1 MSELARFWKDLEY
14 RDGRIHPRQLYPLQ
28 QRGGGGDRRQRL
40 FVKDHPITILE
51 TADHNTIIA
60 YGGRFSPVRPCFKL
74 ELNPTT
80 HHAILQDVVRPQSVS
95 AEVCF
100 DDGHRDGSD
109 VVRAAY
115 MLAQARGMRTMEY
128 TDNSSKHCSVTS
140 EERLYLADY
149 YTLLV
154 GRTWYES
161 IFLGAG
167 AVSVTIRNKRTPVQ
181 LLEDRRNAAEVSWD
195 TMRGNISSP
204 DLPADIDTAAPGS
217 ARRVLQYLRSL
228 NRRDICEYLG
238 ANLSEFLENSHVKS
252 ILGSA
257 WMCVFPS
264 RGKTS
269 EKRITRRA
277 SSSRRDHRRSTLRR
291 STLRRSTKNV
301 NILLT
306 S

>member
-1 MSELARFWKDLEY
+1 MSNFARFWTDLEY
-14 RDGRIHPRQLYPLQ
+14 RDGRGQPRRLYPLQ
-28 QRGGGGDRRQRL
+28 QRGGGHSRL
-40 FVKDHPITILE
+40 YVKDHPITILE

-74 ELNPTT
+74 ELDPASR
-80 HHAILQDVVRPQSVS
+80 HAILQDVVRPRSVT
-95 AEVCF
+95 AESCF
-100 DDGHRDGSD
+100 DDGHHDSGD

-161 IFLGAG
+161 IFLDEG
-167 AVSVTIRNKRTPVQ
+167 AVSVTIRNKRTPAQ

-195 TMRGNISSP
+195 TMRGNIYSP
-204 DLPADIDTAAPGS
+204 DLPTEIDTATPGS

-252 ILGSA
+252 IHGSL
-257 WMCVFPS
+257 WLCVFPS

-269 EKRITRRA
+269 EKRSTRRA
-277 SSSRRDHRRSTLRR
+277 SSGRWGHRRSTLRR
-291 STLRRSTKNV
+291 SAKNT
-301 NILLT
+301 IHLLT
-306 S
+306 P

>member
-1 MSELARFWKDLEY
+1 MSNFARFWTDLEY
-14 RDGRIHPRQLYPLQ
+14 RDGRIQPRQLYPLH
-28 QRGGGGDRRQRL
+28 QRGGGRSRL
-40 FVKDHPITILE
+40 YVKNHPITILE

-74 ELNPTT
+74 ELDPASR
-80 HHAILQDVVRPQSVS
+80 HAILQDVVRPQSVS
-95 AEVCF
+95 AESCF

-140 EERLYLADY
+140 EERLHLADY

-154 GRTWYES
+154 GQTWYES
-161 IFLGAG
+161 IFLDAG
-167 AVSVTIRNKRTPVQ
+167 AASVTIRNMRTPAQ

-204 DLPADIDTAAPGS
+204 DLPVDIDTAAHGS

-228 NRRDICEYLG
+228 NSPDICKYLG
-238 ANLSEFLENSHVKS
+238 ANLSEFLENSRVKA
-252 ILGSA
+252 IRGSL
-257 WMCVFPS
+257 WLCVFPS

-269 EKRITRRA
+269 EKRTTRRA
-277 SSSRRDHRRSTLRR
+277 SSGRRGHRRSTLRR
-291 STLRRSTKNV
+291 SSKNSHF
-301 NILLT
+301 LLT
-306 S
+306 T